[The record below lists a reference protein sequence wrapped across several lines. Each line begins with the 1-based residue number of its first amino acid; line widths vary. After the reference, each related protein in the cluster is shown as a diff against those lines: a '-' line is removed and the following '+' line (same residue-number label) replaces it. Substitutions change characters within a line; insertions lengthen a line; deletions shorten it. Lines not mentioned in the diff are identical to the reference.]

1 MAEKKAVTASPAKKE
16 AKPASAP
23 KKAEKPTTKEK
34 EATKVY
40 HIAKRKEDNK
50 WALYFAGGKK
60 VIKLFDTKVE
70 AEAAAKQMS
79 LNQDATLLVRNSKGA
94 KAGKFASSFNKN
106 KK

>member
-70 AEAAAKQMS
+70 TEAAAKQMS

-94 KAGKFASSFNKN
+94 KAGKFVSSFNKN